1 VTEVAVHFKG
11 LPHGLFKGMPG
22 ATDEPNELVMRIQP
36 DEGISLRFAT
46 KVPGQGIAVRDVAMD
61 FRYGTEFGSSTP
73 EAYERLI
80 LDAMR
85 GDATLFTRA
94 DEVEAQWAF
103 IDPIRQGWKTF
114 EAPVETYEAGSWG
127 PSRAD
132 SILALGD
139 TWRRP

>member
-1 VTEVAVHFKG
+1 
-11 LPHGLFKGMPG
+11 
-22 ATDEPNELVMRIQP
+22 
-36 DEGISLRFAT
+36 
-46 KVPGQGIAVRDVAMD
+46 MD

-103 IDPIRQGWKTF
+103 IDPIRQGWAAHD
-114 EAPVETYEAGSWG
+114 APVEPYEAGSWG
-127 PSRAD
+127 PARAD
-132 SILALGD
+132 AILAPGD